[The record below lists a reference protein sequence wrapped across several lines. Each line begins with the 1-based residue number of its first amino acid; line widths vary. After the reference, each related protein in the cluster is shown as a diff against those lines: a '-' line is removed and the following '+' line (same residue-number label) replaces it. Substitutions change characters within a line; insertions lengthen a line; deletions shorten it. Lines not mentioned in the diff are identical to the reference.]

1 MIINNG
7 SQLSVEYFKSYFRLV
22 MNSQQCTVIEGKEII
37 FNRIFRGDH
46 TAYGN
51 YTFQNFEH
59 AYKEISEIDELIT
72 K

>member
-22 MNSQQCTVIEGKEII
+22 MNSQQCTVIEAKEII

-46 TAYGN
+46 TAYGL
-51 YTFQNFEH
+51 
-59 AYKEISEIDELIT
+59 SLIHI
-72 K
+72 

>member
-22 MNSQQCTVIEGKEII
+22 MNSQQCTVIDTKEII

-59 AYKEISEIDELIT
+59 AYKEISKIDELIT